1 MKPHDTYKPE
11 LNRER
16 LLKAR
21 KHAGLTQDE
30 VGAALNISRSYLS
43 EIERG
48 LKKGPFEL
56 IAQLAQ
62 LYNVSLDFLCGLAP
76 SSEGEV
82 MEYRVHDIE
91 ERRLLDI
98 WRRMDKSE
106 RLDFMSSLAVY
117 LSSDRSS
124 ASVSHV
130 SLLTEKRQKSGF

>member
-48 LKKGPFEL
+48 LKK
-56 IAQLAQ
+56 
-62 LYNVSLDFLCGLAP
+62 D
-76 SSEGEV
+76 
-82 MEYRVHDIE
+82 H
-91 ERRLLDI
+91 
-98 WRRMDKSE
+98 
-106 RLDFMSSLAVY
+106 
-117 LSSDRSS
+117 LS
-124 ASVSHV
+124 
-130 SLLTEKRQKSGF
+130 